1 MLKPYAT
8 MDVLLGKFPFV
19 MFFVVSECFFDEFMK
34 LVDGCDIGWT
44 TTFLLYNNDMYYK
57 IL

>member
-1 MLKPYAT
+1 

-19 MFFVVSECFFDEFMK
+19 MFFVVSECFFDEFMM
-34 LVDGCDIGWT
+34 VDGCDIGWT